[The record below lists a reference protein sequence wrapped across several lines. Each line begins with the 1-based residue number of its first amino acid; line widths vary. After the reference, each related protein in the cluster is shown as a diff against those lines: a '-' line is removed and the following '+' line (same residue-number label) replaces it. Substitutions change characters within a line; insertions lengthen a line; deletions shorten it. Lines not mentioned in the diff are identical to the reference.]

1 MVGSTPSLRS
11 THCGVAQL
19 VEHRAVN
26 AVVAGSIPAAAAT
39 GHTMHMH
46 TRLERTAFVV
56 VFLAA
61 LIAML
66 PVLLIAWVRDWWDAK
81 AR

>member
-1 MVGSTPSLRS
+1 
-11 THCGVAQL
+11 
-19 VEHRAVN
+19 
-26 AVVAGSIPAAAAT
+26 
-39 GHTMHMH
+39 MHMH